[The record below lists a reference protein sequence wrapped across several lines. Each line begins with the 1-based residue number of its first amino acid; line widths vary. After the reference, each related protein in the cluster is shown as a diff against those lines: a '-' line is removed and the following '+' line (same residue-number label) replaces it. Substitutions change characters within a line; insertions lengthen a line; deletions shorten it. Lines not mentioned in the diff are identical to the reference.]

1 MIDAAIADARRHDRK
16 PVSPTACRSMHPA
29 PARSASRCPSATTPP
44 PSSPTISPPA
54 EGSRTA
60 VTGPAGTRTYAELA
74 QDASRFAAG
83 LLSLGAKRGER
94 VLLFLD
100 DTPAYPAALFGAIAR
115 RPGAGAH
122 QHADPAGPAAVLSG
136 RLRRPHRHLRRRLRR
151 AASMRPPARA
161 PSSTRSSSSTA
172 SRRPHLPS
180 RRAAP
185 PNGSARPAPAAC
197 RSPTPTAT
205 TWRSGC
211 TRRAP
216 PAGPRA
222 SCTCSTTWPTRTS
235 PTRAICWR

>member
-1 MIDAAIADARRHDRK
+1 MRGGATEARRHDRNAVITDRV
-16 PVSPTACRSMHPA
+16 PRDAPGTREIGFALPERYNATAILFDNLAAGR
-29 PARSASRCPSATTPP
+29 
-44 PSSPTISPPA
+44 
-54 EGSRTA
+54 GSRTA

-74 QDASRFAAG
+74 ADASRFGAG
-83 LLSLGAKRGER
+83 LLSLGARRGDR

-115 RPGAGAH
+115 RPGAGAD
-122 QHADPAGPAAVLSG
+122 QHADAAGPAAVLSG
-136 RLRRPHRHLRRRLRR
+136 RLWRPHRHQRRSLRRPLRC
-151 AASMRPPARA
+151 RPPARA
-161 PSSTRSSSSTA
+161 PGSTRSSSSTA
-172 SRRPHLPS
+172 SRQ
-180 RRAAP
+180 
-185 PNGSARPAPAAC
+185 PAPAVATRSAAEWLAGPARRC
-197 RSPTPTAT
+197 RPPTPTAT